1 MHDYCDDNMAG
12 KKHIFILVVLVFIL
26 ILTGGLMLYKDQ
38 CYDKIIADQKQQ
50 IENLQTEIETMAPL
64 KTQIELYREETQVI
78 KEEIKNLKKKGKL

>member
-1 MHDYCDDNMAG
+1 MNNHYDENMAG

-38 CYDKIIADQKQQ
+38 SYDKIIATQKQQ
-50 IENLQTEIETMAPL
+50 IENLQTEIETMAPI

>member
-1 MHDYCDDNMAG
+1 MAG